1 MIVVVS
7 KYTDAPAP
15 FSKTYTVMADSAE
28 KLMEMFVE
36 KLLALS
42 TEIYAF
48 MMKKIPM
55 KPLTEEQKELYK
67 AAPVCYICKHG
78 FEGLTR
84 RGK

>member
-1 MIVVVS
+1 MWS
-7 KYTDAPAP
+7 K
-15 FSKTYTVMADSAE
+15 
-28 KLMEMFVE
+28 

-67 AAPVCYICKHG
+67 AATVCKHG
-78 FEGLTR
+78 FKGLAR
-84 RGK
+84 RKVRDHDHST